1 MREDK
6 FFIVMHEHVSWL
18 ITWRVIESAQA
29 RIHLRSVTQRR
40 ER

>member
-1 MREDK
+1 MHEDK

-18 ITWRVIESAQA
+18 ITWRVIESARA
-29 RIHLRSVTQRR
+29 RTHVWSVTRRR